1 MGSSMTF
8 QIKRIIETFS
18 TERTQVSFG
27 IAVAF
32 HVSIQQPLQG
42 EDFGA
47 ESTLKFGG
55 IRFWSG
61 WRQFFLFAIWISGHW
76 IFDAM
81 ATIDQFDWCIR
92 WDAKLKK

>member
-32 HVSIQQPLQG
+32 HMSIQQPLQG

-61 WRQFFLFAIWISGHW
+61 WWQFFFFAIWISGHW

-81 ATIDQFDWCIR
+81 TTIDQFNWCIR